1 MRFSHLFKFDAVLI
15 LRARSGMMSVD
26 ALHAI
31 PRCDACPRSINASAK
46 PL

>member
-15 LRARSGMMSVD
+15 LRARFGMMSVD

-31 PRCDACPRSINASAK
+31 PRCDPCPRSINASTK